1 MTLEF
6 LLAPLQ
12 YDFMLRALLVSA
24 LVGMVCAVLSCFVIL
39 KGWSLMGDAVSHAV
53 LPGVVISYLLGLP
66 FVIGAFFF
74 GLLSVSAIGF
84 IQSRSRVKED
94 TVIGVV
100 FTALFAL
107 GLVMISKVSSDVH
120 LSHILFGDVLGIGDS
135 ELWQTVIAGAVA
147 LIVTLLLRKDLLL
160 YVFDS
165 THARSIGL
173 NTGVLN
179 YVLLTVLA
187 LTIVTALQ
195 TVGVILVVAMLI
207 TPGATAYLL
216 TDRFSRMLW
225 IAVAC
230 GVGSSVIG
238 TYGSYF
244 LDGATGA
251 SIVLVQSILFVL
263 AFIFAPKHG
272 QLARRR
278 QQLAERAGELGEGQ
292 GNPGSPRA
300 VLGRRQAGD
309 SGKRSDSAAD

>member
-1 MTLEF
+1 MNLDILT
-6 LLAPLQ
+6 APLQ

-24 LVGMVCAVLSCFVIL
+24 LVGAVCAVLSCFVTL

-66 FVIGAFFF
+66 FVIGAFVF

-107 GLVMISKVSSDVH
+107 GLVMISKVASDVH

-135 ELWQTVIAGAVA
+135 ELWQSVIAGTIA

-160 YVFDS
+160 YVFDP

-173 NTGVLN
+173 NTGWLN

-225 IAVAC
+225 IAVGC
-230 GVGSSVIG
+230 GVGSSVLG

-251 SIVLVQSILFVL
+251 SIVLVQSLFFVL
-263 AFIFAPKHG
+263 AFVFAPKHG

-278 QQLAERAGELGEGQ
+278 QQLAEREDELGEGGTALQ
-292 GNPGSPRA
+292 RSSAVKAATEPG
-300 VLGRRQAGD
+300 D
-309 SGKRSDSAAD
+309 

>member
-1 MTLEF
+1 MNLEL
-6 LLAPLQ
+6 LLAPLH
-12 YDFMLRALLVSA
+12 YDFMTRALLVSA
-24 LVGMVCAVLSCFVIL
+24 LVGAVCAVLSCFVIL

-66 FVIGAFFF
+66 FVIGAFAF

-107 GLVMISKVSSDVH
+107 GLVMISKISSDVH

-135 ELWQTVIAGAVA
+135 ELWQTVIAGAIA
-147 LIVTLLLRKDLLL
+147 LTVTLLLRKDLLL
-160 YVFDS
+160 YVFDP

-216 TDRFSRMLW
+216 TDRFSKMLW

-230 GVGSSVIG
+230 GILSAVIG

-251 SIVLVQSILFVL
+251 CIVLVQSLFFLL
-263 AFIFAPKHG
+263 AFVFAPKHG

-278 QQLAERAGELGEGQ
+278 QQLAERADELGEG
-292 GNPGSPRA
+292 GLASTPRPILTRVRNA
-300 VLGRRQAGD
+300 SKEQATD
-309 SGKRSDSAAD
+309 

>member
-12 YDFMLRALLVSA
+12 YDFMTRALLVSA
-24 LVGMVCAVLSCFVIL
+24 LVGTVCAVLSCFVIL

-53 LPGVVISYLLGLP
+53 LPGVIISYLLGLP
-66 FVIGAFFF
+66 FVIGAFVF
-74 GLLSVSAIGF
+74 GLLTVSAIGF

-100 FTALFAL
+100 FTALFSL
-107 GLVMISKVSSDVH
+107 GLVMISKISSDVH

-135 ELWQTVIAGAVA
+135 ELWQTVIAGAIA

-160 YVFDS
+160 YVFDP

-179 YVLLTVLA
+179 YVLLTMLA

-216 TDRFSRMLW
+216 TDRFSRMMW

-230 GVGSSVIG
+230 GVGSAVIG

-251 SIVLVQSILFVL
+251 CIVLVQSVFFLL
-263 AFIFAPKHG
+263 AFVFAPKHG

-278 QQLAERAGELGEGQ
+278 QQLAERADELGEGVPASGPALERVQ
-292 GNPGSPRA
+292 VQPS
-300 VLGRRQAGD
+300 GRPEA
-309 SGKRSDSAAD
+309 SD